1 MVFRIEGLG
10 LRVYNLG
17 FRVWG
22 LWLSVEGLELRGWYL
37 GGGGEL

>member
-1 MVFRIEGLG
+1 VVFRIEGLG